1 VYTALA
7 TVALHDNTYRRT
19 VLDSESIIPSLT
31 ASLSSSHL
39 GVRYSSTQLTRVVS
53 RSIDVL
59 RRSLAESD
67 VPMKILETIK
77 LSEEDERWNRS
88 IVNAALAALAN
99 MVNDFAPLREVCPR
113 ARLCRTR
120 NWKILI
126 MANLL
131 APCKGWRPETTG

>member
-19 VLDSESIIPSLT
+19 ILDSESIIPSLS
-31 ASLSSSHL
+31 ASLSSTHL

-67 VPMKILETIK
+67 MPKKILEIIK
-77 LSEEDERWNRS
+77 LSEEDERWNRN

-99 MVNDFAPLREVCPR
+99 MVNDFAPLREVCPGR
-113 ARLCRTR
+113 FSGT
-120 NWKILI
+120 
-126 MANLL
+126 
-131 APCKGWRPETTG
+131 